1 MNRVELGFFS
11 LSGHAVRGDDRPYL
25 RWHQLDHMPEQ
36 YQLPG
41 LVFGQRWAATPADRA
56 ARAAAADRWS
66 EVEHVVLYLMG
77 EPLDVTLDEFLT
89 LGRKLAEMGRYSERL
104 PSRYRGGLRL
114 LETWAS
120 PAALVSPE
128 VVPFRPN
135 RGIYLIVEEA
145 TDRGRYDDHLR
156 RVHAEVLPGL
166 VSVPGV
172 AGIWVFATS
181 SAIRKPNFDDGD
193 YRITVCY
200 LDDEPAAVAERLRG
214 PLARAWAEAPVR
226 PLLAAPYESVS
237 VWDLDRFVPTPAAE
251 GAV

>member
-1 MNRVELGFFS
+1 MNRVKVGFFS
-11 LSGHAVRGDDRPYL
+11 LSGHATRGDDRPYL

-41 LVFGQRWAATPADRA
+41 LVFGQRWGATAACRPARVSA
-56 ARAAAADRWS
+56 AGPWS
-66 EVEHVVLYLMG
+66 AVENVVLYLMG
-77 EPLDVTLDEFLT
+77 EPLDETLDEFLA
-89 LGRKLAEMGRYSERL
+89 LGRRLAEMGRFPERL
-104 PSRYRGGLRL
+104 PSCYQGGLRL

-120 PAALVSPE
+120 PAALVSPD

-145 TDRGRYDDHLR
+145 TDRRRYDDHLR

-172 AGIWVFATS
+172 AGLWVFATS
-181 SAIRKPNFDDGD
+181 SAIRRPNFDDGE

-200 LDDEPAAVAERLRG
+200 LDDDPPVVAERLRE
-214 PLARAWAEAPVR
+214 PLADAWAAAPVR
-226 PLLAAPYESVS
+226 PLLAAPYETVS
-237 VWDLDRFVPTPAAE
+237 VWDLDRFAPAGATPAPS
-251 GAV
+251 